1 MKASELESMQP
12 ALDDDAADDGPQV
25 SLVDVLTWL
34 GESKRV
40 IAAVT
45 VAAAAGSLAV
55 AFMLTP
61 VYTARASLLPP
72 GSQQQS
78 SSAAA
83 LAALGSL
90 GGLAGGLSAKTP
102 DELYVALLKSDSVAR
117 ALDERFD

>member
-25 SLVDVLTWL
+25 GLVDVLTWL

-45 VAAAAGSLAV
+45 VAVAVGSLAV

-78 SSAAA
+78 SSSAAA

-90 GGLAGGLSAKTP
+90 GGLAGGLAAKTP

-117 ALDERFD
+117 A